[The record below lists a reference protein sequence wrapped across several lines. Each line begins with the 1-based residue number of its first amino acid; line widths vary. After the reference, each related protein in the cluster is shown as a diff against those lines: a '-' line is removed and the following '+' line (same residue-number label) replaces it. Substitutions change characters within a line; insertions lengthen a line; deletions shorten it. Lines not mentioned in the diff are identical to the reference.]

1 MIYKYFDIGVDKHP
15 ELWYTKGMIRNSTTK
30 GNEMENEF
38 KKIVKHL
45 MAKGYSKLEAKR
57 LAQQASTQLAMSRM
71 AMMKAIIPDNRG

>member
-1 MIYKYFDIGVDKHP
+1 M
-15 ELWYTKGMIRNSTTK
+15 ELDRSS
-30 GNEMENEF
+30 NEY

-57 LAQQASTQLAMSRM
+57 LAQQASTRLAMSRI